1 MSQYLCRND
10 LNRSGPSCFG
20 VSSVQNFDNLSTLA
34 LMAPDKLNTTQS
46 APGRVPTY
54 HKHSFK
60 RKPHVLIPQTRGHRI
75 VYLGPPIYVR
85 KLPVMEPRYYGPNS
99 DLRGMRRWFLKYR
112 RQTDRL
118 IALQRLK
125 PRFLAVPEQ
134 PSNTRYSVQFSEQHP
149 SATSSSS
156 CVRSNCED
164 ECSTSDNSDLDTTAE
179 NTTSNH
185 FKNKGISQRSA
196 PQVKE

>member
-1 MSQYLCRND
+1 
-10 LNRSGPSCFG
+10 
-20 VSSVQNFDNLSTLA
+20 
-34 LMAPDKLNTTQS
+34 MAPDKLNTTQS

-60 RKPHVLIPQTRGHRI
+60 RQPHVLMPQTRGHRK

-99 DLRGMRRWFLKYR
+99 DFR
-112 RQTDRL
+112 
-118 IALQRLK
+118 ALQKLK

-134 PSNTRYSVQFSEQHP
+134 PSNTRYSVQFSEQHS

-156 CVRSNCED
+156 SVRSNCED

-179 NTTSNH
+179 NTASNH
-185 FKNKGISQRSA
+185 FKNKGISRRST